1 MTVDWSDH
9 GLWWP
14 QKNIWLSR
22 FRNTLDQYGVQA
34 DALLHFTPTHK
45 ILRIQLPDLRYID
58 TKVDLSIQCFS
69 AVKEVCKDLGIRHPE
84 ELSFCRP
91 LSSDHLKRNYRLVGA
106 TSRQRGMS
114 ITTSQQQQQQQN
126 NPQQQQSTATL
137 QSPYHSRTTDVVDS
151 SYVTSIATPDGKST
165 PNLID
170 EHRTSTPAG
179 SPWTR
184 PASNG
189 SSGKL
194 IHTTA
199 SPYSNTSGNRKNG
212 ASSPFV
218 GPTSIGNPYEINPY
232 SDSYV
237 TEPYVPNVPNLA
249 VTPAVLPGET
259 KATLLHPRN
268 LIERARLNAGW
279 LDSSLSLYE
288 QDVREFD
295 LLLLRFKFFTF
306 YDINPKLD
314 AARINEIY
322 EQAKWSILTEEIEC
336 TEMEMLMFAGLVLQ
350 VNLQAGNP
358 NDDSNTNSHDDDIDA
373 ALNELQ
379 AQLEGEYLGGLGSG
393 SGLRRTASGSNYYSS
408 EGGNLIKAQELSD
421 YLRFSKPR
429 RFTLKTTKKLFFVFR
444 ETNLTAYKS
453 REERV
458 GEPYFVLNLRGCEIT
473 PDVNLSQGR
482 YAVKLEVP
490 SAEGVSEYSLRFNS
504 EEQYAKWLAAFRLAS
519 KGKSMSAAN
528 YDAEVNQ
535 ILDFLSIQHPAPAPV
550 PIMSSALLDINP
562 DDYIA
567 PKHLRKGKSRSQTVQ
582 RILEAHANVRDLSFT
597 EAKLRFIRAW
607 QALPYFGV
615 SLFVVKFLGSKKEVR
630 KKKPLDRT
638 KDNLANAV

>member
-1 MTVDWSDH
+1 M
-9 GLWWP
+9 
-14 QKNIWLSR
+14 
-22 FRNTLDQYGVQA
+22 
-34 DALLHFTPTHK
+34 
-45 ILRIQLPDLRYID
+45 PDLRYID
-58 TKVDLSIQCFS
+58 TKVDLSVQCFS
-69 AVKEVCKDLGIRHPE
+69 AVKELCKDLGIRHPE
-84 ELSFCRP
+84 ELSFSRP
-91 LSSDHLKRNYRLVGA
+91 LSSDHLKRNYRLIGA
-106 TSRQRGMS
+106 TSRQRSSS
-114 ITTSQQQQQQQN
+114 IANQQQQN
-126 NPQQQQSTATL
+126 NLQIQHQQQTHPQPNATL
-137 QSPYHSRTTDVVDS
+137 QSSYHPRTADVVDS
-151 SYVTSIATPDGKST
+151 SYVTTIATPDGKST

-189 SSGKL
+189 SSGGKL
-194 IHTTA
+194 INPTN
-199 SPYSNTSGNRKNG
+199 SPYNNTISNRKNG

-232 SDSYV
+232 SDAYV
-237 TEPYVPNVPNLA
+237 TDPYVPNVPNLA
-249 VTPAVLPGET
+249 VTPAVLPPET

-288 QDVREFD
+288 QDVREYD
-295 LLLLRFKFFTF
+295 LILLRFKFFTF

-322 EQAKWSILTEEIEC
+322 EQARWSILTEEIEC
-336 TEMEMLMFAGLVLQ
+336 TENEMLMFSGLMLQ
-350 VNLQAGNP
+350 VNLQASNP
-358 NDDSNTNSHDDDIDA
+358 NDDSNANGHDDDIDA

-379 AQLEGEYLGGLGSG
+379 AQLEGEYLGGLGSSS
-393 SGLRRTASGSNYYSS
+393 SGLRRTASGSNYYSNES
-408 EGGNLIKAQELSD
+408 GNLIKAQELSD

-519 KGKSMSAAN
+519 KGKNMSAVS
-528 YDAEVNQ
+528 YDAEVSQ

-550 PIMSSALLDINP
+550 PITSSALLDINP
-562 DDYIA
+562 DDYVS
-567 PKHLRKGKSRSQTVQ
+567 PKHLRKSKSRSQTVQ

-630 KKKPLDRT
+630 KRFFHVK
-638 KDNLANAV
+638 